1 MSVPMN
7 APSRSWLRAA
17 DVEVA
22 DLAALAET
30 ETVAADYPFA
40 HSVAKN
46 VLIYDAQSLPVADR
60 RADVEV
66 ELARA
71 LAEGPGVI
79 VLKGA
84 FADTSV
90 IDEATRAFLSIIESE
105 RAAGGDQ
112 GDHFGV
118 PGANARIWN
127 AQEKLARKAP
137 EVFVDYFANDSIA
150 LGAQAWLGPGYQ
162 MTSQVNL
169 VYPGG
174 KAQEPHRD
182 YHLGFCTDERAEQYP
197 AHAHRMSGFL
207 TLQGAVAHCD
217 MPVESGTTMFL
228 PHSQKYPLGYVAWRN
243 PQVKEYFAQHMV
255 QLPLDKGDVVYFS
268 PALLHGAGTNY
279 TSDVQRMANL
289 LQVSSAFGRAMESLN
304 RLEMCE
310 ITYPVLVEKVKQAGW
325 SARDTQ
331 NVIAACAEGYSFPT
345 NLDSDQPIGGLAPI
359 TQGEVM
365 AAARQRGASA
375 DEAIADLR
383 AQYAR
388 TLP

>member
-1 MSVPMN
+1 MSVPMD
-7 APSRSWLRAA
+7 APSRSWLRAS
-17 DVEVA
+17 DVDVT
-22 DLAALAET
+22 DLAVLAET

-40 HSVAKN
+40 HSVVKN
-46 VLIYDAQSLPVADR
+46 VLIYDSHSLPLGDR
-60 RADVEV
+60 RAEVEA

-79 VLKGA
+79 LLKSA
-84 FADTSV
+84 FSDTSV
-90 IDEATRAFLSIIESE
+90 IDAATQAFLAIIESE
-105 RAAGGDQ
+105 RASGGDQ

-127 AQEKLARKAP
+127 AQEKLARLAP
-137 EVFVDYFANDSIA
+137 DVFVEYFANDPIA
-150 LGAQAWLGPGYQ
+150 LGAHAWLGPGYQ

-182 YHLGFCTDERAEQYP
+182 YHLGFCTDERAEEYP
-197 AHAHRMSGFL
+197 AHAHHMSGFL

-217 MPVESGTTMFL
+217 MPVESGTTMLL
-228 PHSQKYPLGYVAWRN
+228 PHSQRYPLGYVAWRN
-243 PQVKEYFAQHMV
+243 PEVKKYFAEHMV
-255 QLPLDKGDVVYFS
+255 QLPLEKGDVVYFS
-268 PALLHGAGTNY
+268 PALLHGAGTNH

-304 RLEMCE
+304 RLDMCE
-310 ITYPVLVEKVKQAGW
+310 ITYPVLAEKAKQANW
-325 SARDTQ
+325 TTRDTQ
-331 NVIAACAEGYSFPT
+331 NVVAACAEGYSFPT

-359 TQGEVM
+359 TQAEVM
-365 AAARQRGASA
+365 LAALQRGASA

-383 AQYAR
+383 AQYRR